1 VNARS
6 QPTLVLR
13 KEKTMA
19 PDDRDR
25 NFEKALSR
33 HLRSSASSSPDAN
46 VLAGGASERPVELCP
61 DPEILAAYHDGSLS
75 FEERNLWKQHVVS
88 CDRCQLV
95 LAHLATPLDIPVNLE
110 TNENVAVLKQPASP
124 GRTASPAHI
133 ARPSPP
139 HNLRWLWLVPV
150 GAIAATLI
158 VWVSLNEPKP
168 LQVAPPP
175 SVEVAEN
182 RQPQSVAPSLQATR
196 VIPNEREENDRKE
209 KDQPDAPSDAG
220 AASANRDLASKPPQ
234 NQVQPTQPSPFQAAA
249 KPSHGPSLSLQRQE
263 QQQTM
268 HAAPGAAGALLGKKP
283 DAQVSPRAGDRLDEV
298 QRLKIA
304 PPPPP
309 PPPSLS
315 EPSFLADGSVPR
327 PPAAQ
332 AGSGGA
338 PAPAAPAPAPAPT
351 TASNVAA
358 PKTNVANA
366 DAISTVTESVELSA
380 VPQSAASG
388 RAMLRAAAL
397 QNPHVLWSPNGKQAW
412 RIGTAGSLEYS
423 KDKGVTWTPQISGVY
438 TDLLAGSAPSGKVCW
453 MVGAAGTILRTTDGG
468 THWTK
473 LDSPVTNDLVG
484 IRATDATH
492 ARIWFAPD
500 EKTDFFKTYQ
510 TEDGGLTWSPY
521 PHREY

>member
-1 VNARS
+1 
-6 QPTLVLR
+6 
-13 KEKTMA
+13 MA
-19 PDDRDR
+19 SDDRDR

-61 DPEILAAYHDGSLS
+61 DPEILAAYHQGSLS
-75 FEERNLWKQHVVS
+75 SEERHLWKQHVVS

-95 LAHLATPLDIPVNLE
+95 LAHLATPLDIPVSLE

-124 GRTASPAHI
+124 GRTASPAHL

-182 RQPQSVAPSLQATR
+182 RQPQSVAPSKTTR
-196 VIPNEREENDRKE
+196 VIPHEREENDRKE

-220 AASANRDLASKPPQ
+220 AASANRDLASKPPE
-234 NQVQPTQPSPFQAAA
+234 NQVQLTQQSPFQAAA
-249 KPSHGPSLSLQRQE
+249 KPSHGPSLSLQKQE

-268 HAAPGAAGALLGKKP
+268 HAAAGVANALLGKKL
-283 DAQVSPRAGDRLDEV
+283 DAQVSPSAGHRLDEV
-298 QRLKIA
+298 QRLKVA

-309 PPPSLS
+309 PPSP
-315 EPSFLADGSVPR
+315 EPSFLADGSVPQ
-327 PPAAQ
+327 PAAGKP
-332 AGSGGA
+332 ASVGGA
-338 PAPAAPAPAPAPT
+338 APAAPPPVPAP
-351 TASNVAA
+351 ASNVAA
-358 PKTNVANA
+358 PKANAANA
-366 DAISTVTESVELSA
+366 DALSAVTESVEVSA
-380 VPQSAASG
+380 APQSIVNG
-388 RAMLRAAAL
+388 RAMMRAAAL
-397 QNPHVLWSPNGKQAW
+397 QNPHVFWAPGEKQAW

-438 TDLLAGSAPSGKVCW
+438 TDLLAGSAPSAKVCW
-453 MVGAAGTILRTTDGG
+453 IVGASGTILRTTDGG
-468 THWTK
+468 SHWRK
-473 LDSPVTNDLVG
+473 LDSPITNNLTGV
-484 IRATDATH
+484 RATDAMH
-492 ARIWFAPD
+492 AWIWFVPD
-500 EKTDFFKTYQ
+500 QQTGVIKTYQ
-510 TEDGGLTWSPY
+510 SSDGGVTWSPVSNQ
-521 PHREY
+521 

>member
-1 VNARS
+1 
-6 QPTLVLR
+6 
-13 KEKTMA
+13 MA

-95 LAHLATPLDIPVNLE
+95 LAHLLTPLDIPVNLE

-124 GRTASPAHI
+124 GRTASPRHI

-182 RQPQSVAPSLQATR
+182 GQPQSVAPSSKATR

-220 AASANRDLASKPPQ
+220 AASANRDLASKSPQ
-234 NQVQPTQPSPFQAAA
+234 NQIQLTQQSPFQAAA
-249 KPSHGPSLSLQRQE
+249 KPSHGPFLSQQKQE

-268 HAAPGAAGALLGKKP
+268 HAAPGAAGALLGKKL
-283 DAQVSPRAGDRLDEV
+283 DAQVSSSAGDRLDEV
-298 QRLKIA
+298 QRLKAA

-309 PPPSLS
+309 PS
-315 EPSFLADGSVPR
+315 EPSFIADGSVPQ
-327 PPAAQ
+327 PAAGKP
-332 AGSGGA
+332 ASVGG
-338 PAPAAPAPAPAPT
+338 AAPAVPPPVPAL
-351 TASNVAA
+351 ASNVAA
-358 PKTNVANA
+358 PKAEAANA
-366 DAISTVTESVELSA
+366 DTISAVTESVEVSA
-380 VPQSAASG
+380 APQSTVNG
-388 RAMLRAAAL
+388 RAMMRAAAL
-397 QNPHVLWSPNGKQAW
+397 QNPHVFWAPGEKQAW
-412 RIGTAGSLEYS
+412 RIGPAGSLEHS
-423 KDKGVTWTPQISGVY
+423 KDKGVNWTPQISGVY
-438 TDLLAGSAPSGKVCW
+438 TDLLAGSAPSAKVCW
-453 MVGAAGTILRTTDGG
+453 IVGVSGTILRTTDGG
-468 THWTK
+468 SHWSK
-473 LDSPVTNDLVG
+473 LDSPITNNLTGV
-484 IRATDATH
+484 RATDAMH
-492 ARIWFAPD
+492 AWIWFVPD
-500 EKTDFFKTYQ
+500 QQTGVIKTYQ
-510 TEDGGLTWSPY
+510 TADGGRTWFSAPTD
-521 PHREY
+521 H